1 MIDQHNHWISTQRRE
16 LRWRVGPGEGEW
28 RGVARLLLP
37 NPDGMGGGRCR
48 RSLAVFQKDPKG

>member
-1 MIDQHNHWISTQRRE
+1 MDHQKRE
-16 LRWRVGPGEGEW
+16 LRWRVVHGEEEVEGEEI
-28 RGVARLLLP
+28 VARLLLP